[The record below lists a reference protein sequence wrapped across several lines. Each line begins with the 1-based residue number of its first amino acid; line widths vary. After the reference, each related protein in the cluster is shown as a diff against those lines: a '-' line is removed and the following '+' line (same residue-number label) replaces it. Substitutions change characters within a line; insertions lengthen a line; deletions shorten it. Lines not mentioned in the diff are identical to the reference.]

1 MIEGIKIVAALFAI
15 TLVLSIP
22 AGIGVA
28 LLRILEKRNNKKG
41 DIFLH
46 TYNERY
52 STSSS
57 DDSYILWSSTYR
69 NNI

>member
-1 MIEGIKIVAALFAI
+1 MIEGIKIVVALFAI

-28 LLRILEKRNNKKG
+28 LLRISKRNNKKG